1 MIRAK
6 AMKVSDNEDTY
17 NTDLRQV
24 NFIRDLPKKGEPM
37 YLLTGKMSG
46 GIHTSLVE
54 EINWSRSKYETR
66 YEFATINSTYVVL
79 IDNDDLKDW
88 EEARKEERELD
99 EQ

>member
-6 AMKVSDNEDTY
+6 AMKVSDNKDTY

-24 NFIRDLPKKGEPM
+24 KFIRDLPKKGEPM
-37 YLLTGKMSG
+37 YLLTGKMFG
-46 GIHTSLVE
+46 GVRTSLVE

-79 IDNDDLKDW
+79 IDNNDLTDW
-88 EEARKEERELD
+88 EDSKKSEC
-99 EQ
+99 

>member
-6 AMKVSDNEDTY
+6 AMKVSDNKDTY

-37 YLLTGKMSG
+37 YLLTGKMFG
-46 GIHTSLVE
+46 GVRTSLVE

-79 IDNDDLKDW
+79 IDNNDLTDW
-88 EEARKEERELD
+88 EDSKKSGC
-99 EQ
+99 